1 MLGQRAP
8 PCGQPAAISARPQLH
23 TPLKLIILTLIIS
36 FTHSSFLFSLFFNT
50 KTLYSLFTL
59 FTLSSFNH
67 TIPKKIRRRKKI
79 NKNTQSQQFSTL
91 LFSLFSLPFSPLMRR
106 RRFDFWARVF
116 GIWGMFVWIWGC
128 WWVSSRGVAWV
139 VVMEGE
145 VVVVFTLL
153 LLCLLH
159 PFSFISANMEGLLLF
174 LFLASWSFFFQY
186 VFFFFSQMGVF
197 QLV

>member
-1 MLGQRAP
+1 MRRDERSRWKGSGIQSGGEMGPRGANRVTSLSMIQREGVLTVLGQRAP

-91 LFSLFSLPFSPLMRR
+91 LFSLFSLSFSPLMRR
-106 RRFDFWARVF
+106 RRFDF
-116 GIWGMFVWIWGC
+116 
-128 WWVSSRGVAWV
+128 
-139 VVMEGE
+139 
-145 VVVVFTLL
+145 
-153 LLCLLH
+153 
-159 PFSFISANMEGLLLF
+159 
-174 LFLASWSFFFQY
+174 
-186 VFFFFSQMGVF
+186 
-197 QLV
+197 

>member
-1 MLGQRAP
+1 MRRDERRRWKGLGIQSGVEMGPRGANRVTSLSMIQREGVLTVLGQRAP

-67 TIPKKIRRRKKI
+67 TIPKKIRRRKKL

-106 RRFDFWARVF
+106 RRFDF
-116 GIWGMFVWIWGC
+116 
-128 WWVSSRGVAWV
+128 
-139 VVMEGE
+139 
-145 VVVVFTLL
+145 
-153 LLCLLH
+153 
-159 PFSFISANMEGLLLF
+159 
-174 LFLASWSFFFQY
+174 
-186 VFFFFSQMGVF
+186 
-197 QLV
+197 